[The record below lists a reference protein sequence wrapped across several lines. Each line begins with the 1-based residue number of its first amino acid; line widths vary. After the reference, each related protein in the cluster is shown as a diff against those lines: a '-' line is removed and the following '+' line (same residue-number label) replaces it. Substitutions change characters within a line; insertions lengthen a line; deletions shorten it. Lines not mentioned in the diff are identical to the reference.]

1 LHGDGL
7 KLELIVWRVD
17 VRRRG
22 LMLAKELRLNRVQ
35 LETDSSGVAAKL
47 NCEEKDR
54 SVHDPLVEEIKKML
68 QSIEDC

>member
-1 LHGDGL
+1 
-7 KLELIVWRVD
+7 
-17 VRRRG
+17 
-22 LMLAKELRLNRVQ
+22 